1 MIGAGKQFVHPLC
14 KNKKSYHAEQS
25 YNIWALPKSIKGD
38 PILGLSSTFVQLQ
51 GFKGVKNTIFPPNVQ
66 KQKVITQKICTHVLT
81 VEAPNG
87 LTHPAIEVP
96 VLGSVLEI
104 EPVQVPLVLVAQLA
118 VLHVPPLPE
127 GRLFSRYRPLSAYR
141 RNSCR

>member
-1 MIGAGKQFVHPLC
+1 MGLAQIYQIEHFCSTSRLQRCQK
-14 KNKKSYHAEQS
+14 
-25 YNIWALPKSIKGD
+25 YNF
-38 PILGLSSTFVQLQ
+38 STHCA
-51 GFKGVKNTIFPPNVQ
+51 KT
-66 KQKVITQKICTHVLT
+66 QKVITQKICTHVLT
-81 VEAPNG
+81 VEATNG

-118 VLHVPPLPE
+118 VLHVPALPE
-127 GRLFSRYRPLSAYR
+127 GRFFSRYRPLSAYR